1 MARKPIP
8 DSGAVPVNVSA
19 WLDELAAL
27 GKRNDEGHTMRELC
41 ELAGLS
47 NRTMEQRLR
56 RAQEAGRLFVGRRT
70 VPRIDGIPAQVP
82 VYRVLPARPGKA
94 VK

>member
-8 DSGAVPVNVSA
+8 DTGTLQVNVGA

-27 GKRNDEGHTMRELC
+27 GKRNDEGHTLRELC
-41 ELAGLS
+41 DLAGLS

-56 RAQEAGRLFVGRRT
+56 RAQEAGRLVVGRRT
-70 VPRIDGIPAQVP
+70 VPRIDGIPTQVP
-82 VYRVLPARPGKA
+82 VYRVLPARPRGK